1 MNIVRIGATT
11 FRSLL
16 PIVLAAALFV
26 PAQAQIQNGTVTGVV
41 SDPTGALIANAVV
54 SLDHPMAGLRHH
66 VVTGKAGE
74 FVFNNVPFDRYTLHV
89 KASGFDA
96 ASQPVVVRSNLP
108 IKVEIKLTVAGS
120 KASVEVSA
128 QENLVERD
136 SSSSATTIGESS
148 VRHAPRTNRNRLLQ
162 ELVATAPGSA
172 TENNGL
178 VHVRGVD
185 DGILY
190 VIDGIP
196 IVDRLD
202 AVSASPI
209 DTDTINSMQVITGNI
224 PAEFGGRS
232 AAVVIVHPKSG
243 IDAPIVGD
251 FTLGAG
257 DFGTDEIAA
266 GIGGRLKPNF
276 GFFFNGATHRSD
288 RFLDPV
294 DLRNFNNYGGGVNLS
309 LRADWHATT
318 NDTLIFNIAGNGSDF
333 NVSNDL
339 DQERAG
345 QRQKQ
350 KLRDNSQALTW
361 QHVWASQTVTDLA
374 YFRRAHK
381 STLESNELA
390 VPLFAEQVRQHTRH
404 GLLASITHE
413 RGGHNLKAGVEFQ
426 RVSPR
431 EFFTFFVTDKDEAK
445 EREISDRVIAFDED
459 RPFIFRDR
467 AARNQYSAYV
477 QDAFSVFKN
486 LSLQLGV
493 RYDHSRLLVSAQQF
507 SPRLGGV
514 YFISKSKTAVR
525 ASFNRLYQPPQVDNL
540 LLSASE
546 QARQL
551 SPFATPAGGGNASIK
566 PERTTAWE
574 VGFAQDVAGWFKLD
588 AAYWW
593 RNFRNVGDPNVF
605 FNTTIIFPNSVAE
618 GYSRGLDVRLDV
630 PERRGFSGYLSYTNQ
645 RVLQTGPIN
654 GGLFLT
660 EEFIEI
666 GPGTKFIPD
675 QDQRNTGSFALNYH
689 HSRSRLLLSFT
700 GRHESG
706 VPLEVEADRLEEL
719 KAAPGA
725 ELVNFARGRVKP
737 RTIFN
742 IAAGLTIFNRDR
754 VASAIQ
760 FNIQNLFDRAFAYNF
775 GNPFEGTHFGIPRRW
790 SGTLE
795 FNFH

>member
-1 MNIVRIGATT
+1 M

-16 PIVLAAALFV
+16 PIGLGAAFAV
-26 PAQAQIQNGTVTGVV
+26 CAQAQIQNGTVTGVV

-54 SLDHPMAGLRHH
+54 RLDHPVAGQRHQL
-66 VVTGKAGE
+66 VTGNAGE
-74 FVFNNVPFDRYTLHV
+74 FVFNNVPFDQYTLRV
-89 KASGFDA
+89 MAGGFEVV
-96 ASQPVVVRSNLP
+96 SQPVVVRSNVP
-108 IKVEIKLTVAGS
+108 VKVEIRLTVAGS
-120 KASVEVSA
+120 KASVEVGS
-128 QENLVERD
+128 QENLVARD
-136 SSSSATTIGESS
+136 SSSSATTIGDRSI
-148 VRHAPRTNRNRLLQ
+148 RHAPRTNRNRLLQ

-178 VHVRGVD
+178 IHVRGVD

-232 AAVVIVHPKSG
+232 GAVVIVHPRSG
-243 IDAPIVGD
+243 IDSPLVGD

-257 DFGTDEIAA
+257 DFRTDEITA
-266 GIGGRLKPNF
+266 GIGGRLKRDF
-276 GFFFNGATHRSD
+276 GFYFNGATHRSD

-294 DLRNFNNYGGGVNLS
+294 DLRNFNNRGGGVNLS
-309 LRADWHATT
+309 LRADWHLTAK
-318 NDTLIFNIAGNGSDF
+318 DSLIFNVAGNGSDF

-339 DQERAG
+339 DQELAR

-350 KLRDNSQALTW
+350 KLRDNAQAFTW
-361 QHVWASQTVTDLA
+361 QHVWSAQTVSDIA
-374 YFRRAHK
+374 YFRRAHE

-390 VPLFAEQVRQHTRH
+390 LPLFAEQDRQHTRH
-404 GLLASITHE
+404 GLLASLTHQ
-413 RGGHNLKAGVEFQ
+413 RRGHNLKTGIEFQ

-431 EFFTFFVTDKDEAK
+431 EFFTFFVTDEIEAE
-445 EREISDRVIAFDED
+445 ERQLSDKVIAFDED
-459 RPFIFRDR
+459 NPFIFRNR
-467 AARNQYSAYV
+467 TARNLHSAYV
-477 QDAFSVFKN
+477 QDAFAPITN
-486 LSLQLGV
+486 LSLQLGL

-507 SPRLGGV
+507 SPRLGAV
-514 YFISKSKTAVR
+514 YFITKSKTAIR
-525 ASFNRLYQPPQVDNL
+525 GSFNRLYQPPQVDNL

-546 QARQL
+546 LAGQL
-551 SPFATPAGGGNASIK
+551 SPFATPAGGGNAAIQ
-566 PERTTAWE
+566 PERTSAWE
-574 VGFAQDVAGWFKLD
+574 VGFAQDVAGLFKLD

-593 RNFRNVGDPNVF
+593 RNFRNAGDPNVF
-605 FNTTIIFPNSVAE
+605 FNTTVIFPNSVAE
-618 GYSRGLDVRLDV
+618 GYSRGVDVRLDV

-660 EEFIEI
+660 DEFIEI

-675 QDQRNTGSFALNYH
+675 QDQRNTGGFALNYQH
-689 HSRSRLLLSFT
+689 RRSRALLSFS

-719 KAAPGA
+719 KSAPGA
-725 ELVNFARGRVKP
+725 ELVNFDRGRVKP
-737 RTIFN
+737 RTTFN
-742 IAAGLTIFNRDR
+742 IAAGLTLFNRDR
-754 VASAIQ
+754 VAGSIQ
-760 FNIQNLFDRAFAYNF
+760 FNVQNVFDRAFAYNF

-795 FNFH
+795 FSFH